1 MKQQSRR
8 DFLKSAAMAATVLA
22 ASSTLAE
29 PKPHQLGIQ
38 LYTVREI
45 MAKDFNQG
53 LRDVAS
59 AGFQEVEAAG
69 YYDRPAARFKIAVEI
84 EGLRCVS
91 AHHSLADL
99 LAKQDELIQYAH
111 DLGLEFLICAAPRAR
126 DASRKELTLDDW
138 KWNFEQFN
146 RIGEKTK
153 AAGIQFGYHNHTEEF
168 KRLDGVLVYDALLRH
183 TDPHLVTMEMDC
195 GWVFAAGFKPV
206 DYLKRY
212 PQRFTLLHVKDMVA
226 KPGSEP
232 HSPEFQSTE
241 LGRGEINYAPIFAAA
256 THMQHYFYEQEEFDM
271 DPVKAM
277 KISAAYLEKLNP

>member
-1 MKQQSRR
+1 MTDLSRR
-8 DFLKSAAMAATVLA
+8 RFLKSTAGAVAGLA
-22 ASSTLAE
+22 ASRLLAAS
-29 PKPHQLGIQ
+29 KPHPRGIQ
-38 LYTVREI
+38 LYTVRET
-45 MAKDFNQG
+45 MAKDFNKG
-53 LRDVAS
+53 LREVAS

-69 YYDRPAARFKIAVEI
+69 YYGRSADRFKVAVEI

-99 LAKQDELIQYAH
+99 LAKEEELIQYAH
-111 DLGLEFLICAAPRAR
+111 DLGLEYLICAAPRAR
-126 DASRKELTLDDW
+126 DANRNELTLDDW

-153 AAGIQFGYHNHTEEF
+153 AAGIQFGYHNHIEEF
-168 KRLDGVLVYDALLRH
+168 KRLDGVLLYDALLRH

-206 DYLKRY
+206 DYLKRH

-226 KPGSEP
+226 KPGNEP
-232 HSPEFQSTE
+232 HSTEWQSTE
-241 LGRGEINYAPIFAAA
+241 LGHGEMDYAPIFAAA
-256 THMQHYFYEQEEFDM
+256 TYMRHYFYEQEEFDM